1 MNTEKRIYYLYDN
14 TSSAHTCNTK
24 IKSNWRKREKGRR
37 FVLPANLEREQYF
50 YKIYPPSNK
59 KLLREK

>member
-1 MNTEKRIYYLYDN
+1 MNTEKRIYYLHSKPVLGPELQLKN
-14 TSSAHTCNTK
+14 KVKRKTK
-24 IKSNWRKREKGRR
+24 RKGP
-37 FVLPANLEREQYF
+37 FVFPANLEREQYF